1 MGPCL
6 SVEAQER
13 ACTPRLSSEIL
24 LRYEMLDLSL
34 LRAASAGDLAGARAA
49 LEAGALTSARTA
61 NGKPALSM
69 AAQNGRLEMVR
80 FLLAKG
86 ADVNARDWSG
96 RTPLSHA
103 AQHCRTDVV
112 KALLAAGAKATMKAD
127 SERGGLLPLHYAAA
141 RGAAGVVKALLEH
154 PKTFVDVRDGDYNTP
169 LDHATSN
176 GHAKAAEILLDA
188 GASLLSHAVTR
199 THSQRGLAV
208 HRLAVA

>member
-1 MGPCL
+1 
-6 SVEAQER
+6 
-13 ACTPRLSSEIL
+13 
-24 LRYEMLDLSL
+24 
-34 LRAASAGDLAGARAA
+34 
-49 LEAGALTSARTA
+49 
-61 NGKPALSM
+61 
-69 AAQNGRLEMVR
+69 
-80 FLLAKG
+80 
-86 ADVNARDWSG
+86 
-96 RTPLSHA
+96 
-103 AQHCRTDVV
+103 VV

-208 HRLAVA
+208 HRRVRACVRACDAAWPARVGAHGARAA